1 MNYATIKKFDIAN
14 GPGVRVSL
22 FVSGC
27 RHKCKNCFNSEAWDF
42 DYGEKFTNET
52 LNELLEAI
60 DKDYIEGFSL
70 LGGEPFEPENQDG
83 VLEILTAIKQKFPT
97 KTVWCYTGFLF
108 DSQLLGGKVG
118 NAQTVQK
125 ILEKIDVLVDGK
137 FVEEL
142 KSLDLLFRGSSN
154 QRIIDVKKSL
164 AVGEVIWLS
173 GEWQRRMGSGNI
185 YEQVKDMKL
194 NIKKLNPN
202 AVIPSYGTE
211 FAAGADLYACTNGE
225 TVTFQPGETK
235 LIKTGLAM
243 EIPEGYAGLIYARS
257 GIANKRGL
265 APSNKVGV
273 VDSDYRGEIMVS
285 LHNHSTKTQE
295 IADGERIAQMV
306 IAPFLKVE
314 YTEVEELTD
323 TVRGEGGFGS
333 TGKK

>member
-1 MNYATIKKFDIAN
+1 LNLVMNYATIKKFDIAN

-185 YEQVKDMKL
+185 YE
-194 NIKKLNPN
+194 
-202 AVIPSYGTE
+202 
-211 FAAGADLYACTNGE
+211 
-225 TVTFQPGETK
+225 
-235 LIKTGLAM
+235 
-243 EIPEGYAGLIYARS
+243 
-257 GIANKRGL
+257 
-265 APSNKVGV
+265 
-273 VDSDYRGEIMVS
+273 
-285 LHNHSTKTQE
+285 
-295 IADGERIAQMV
+295 
-306 IAPFLKVE
+306 
-314 YTEVEELTD
+314 
-323 TVRGEGGFGS
+323 
-333 TGKK
+333 